1 MLKFKTYSTSTL
13 YLIYLKSYQY
23 SLLYVKNKTNKIP
36 HMNYNINVIAQEN
49 YILHLLHNP
58 KLQRILLVCETWIE

>member
-1 MLKFKTYSTSTL
+1 MF
-13 YLIYLKSYQY
+13 
-23 SLLYVKNKTNKIP
+23 VKNKTNKIP